1 MVESQSSAAADP
13 DSAPSTEPAMAAP
26 CVAAADPTAIVVMDK
41 LLTLPQLVDGAGITC
56 SYQDG
61 LLRIV
66 VPMAPPTLD
75 DEHRELIAA
84 LEQEHKDAA
93 AQPRSSSSSGNKR
106 KRPSRPTWRCASS
119 RSARTALRYSALHVH
134 ACPAH
139 SQMPHG
145 STELKRYKPQ
155 MVSQKFMSESISM
168 SIVRCTLAHTHL
180 KTQKT

>member
-119 RSARTALRYSALHVH
+119 RSARTALPIPADTPSSSRKHCVAPHRALFSSAC
-134 ACPAH
+134 ACVP
-139 SQMPHG
+139 
-145 STELKRYKPQ
+145 STFTNAAWQY
-155 MVSQKFMSESISM
+155 
-168 SIVRCTLAHTHL
+168 
-180 KTQKT
+180 

>member
-1 MVESQSSAAADP
+1 VVVESQSSAAADP

-66 VPMAPPTLD
+66 VPMAAPTLD

-93 AQPRSSSSSGNKR
+93 AQV
-106 KRPSRPTWRCASS
+106 ASLQQQL
-119 RSARTALRYSALHVH
+119 RQQKEKAIETHMALRFEQVGAHR
-134 ACPAH
+134 AAH
-139 SQMPHG
+139 SRRH
-145 STELKRYKPQ
+145 
-155 MVSQKFMSESISM
+155 
-168 SIVRCTLAHTHL
+168 TLIIA
-180 KTQKT
+180 